1 METETDNE
9 MEVARAT
16 EMDIEVDVENNSTK
30 VKPKNDTLEHNVPAE
45 EDVDPAMN
53 SCLPDLSKVKNTN
66 YPKPNDKPDI
76 DILLFLLNP
85 SLMIQCQIDYIWK
98 K

>member
-45 EDVDPAMN
+45 EDVDLAMN
-53 SCLPDLSKVKNTN
+53 SSGNEFMLAQLVKSQKYQLSKTK
-66 YPKPNDKPDI
+66 
-76 DILLFLLNP
+76 
-85 SLMIQCQIDYIWK
+85 
-98 K
+98 